1 MWPIAPVAI
10 GTFSAPQTIA
20 DTSLR
25 ARAGRPAEGT
35 SVMVLLKYGIAALG
49 SGLWA
54 YGLIDQL
61 GSLASIAKYLTISLL
76 MVAVALL

>member
-1 MWPIAPVAI
+1 
-10 GTFSAPQTIA
+10 
-20 DTSLR
+20 
-25 ARAGRPAEGT
+25 
-35 SVMVLLKYGIAALG
+35 MVLLKYGIAALG